1 MSGVS
6 TPRTAA
12 ERGAALEA
20 VIGEL
25 NDKIEDLES
34 EVAHLETDAEDRAA
48 TQLGAYRAILADLDA
63 LFGLK
68 HLPSALRLSLDAF
81 GELL

>member
-1 MSGVS
+1 MSGES
-6 TPRTAA
+6 KPRTEA
-12 ERGAALEA
+12 ERLAGLEA

-34 EVAHLETDAEDRAA
+34 EVASLETDAEDRAA
-48 TQLGAYRAILADLDA
+48 IQLGAYRAILADLDA

-68 HLPSALRLSLDAF
+68 HLPFAVQASLAAF
-81 GELL
+81 GEML